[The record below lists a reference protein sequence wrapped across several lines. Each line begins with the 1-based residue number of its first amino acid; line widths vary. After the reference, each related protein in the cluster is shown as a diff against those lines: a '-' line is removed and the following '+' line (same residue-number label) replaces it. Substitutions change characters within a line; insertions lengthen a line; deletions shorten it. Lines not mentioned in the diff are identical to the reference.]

1 MVNIFKSLA
10 TCLLASMVL
19 VACGGDE
26 PIDPTPT
33 TPVNPNPPTPEKD
46 TTAPTITVSKSTI
59 NVISS
64 PSLTISGNEMK
75 IGSDLVASW
84 KDDKSTSCTV
94 AITFTEKDGTTKAV
108 NSGDKLTEEG
118 KLSLKVTDEA
128 GNSSEAEITLTKTDS
143 QAPTIEVKIG
153 EKNVIAGVKVKVEGN
168 QLFFDDQVAAIWKD
182 DFTENCKVEITLV
195 PEEGE
200 SKVVNSGDTIKEAG
214 KLVILV
220 QDDYDNKATAEIT
233 LTKSDSQAPTITVL
247 IQEKNVIVGVKVVID
262 GNQLLFDE
270 QVAASWTDDFTETC
284 TVQLSLDGQA
294 VNSGD
299 VLQEAGKLVI
309 AVSDDFKNEATAEIV
324 LTAEAIYGLEGLKN
338 LSLKV
343 DQEVNLL
350 QGITYADGVNLDKV
364 EIEAQGNR
372 MVVQDPSHYVH
383 ETPGIIAIII
393 TVKVGS
399 RVLEFRVENLEVKGL
414 DYNAPKMVS
423 VDVIG
428 EQYSWYNNL
437 SEKNQEFIYP
447 HVLTSY
453 VTIQWYKLDNLE
465 YFIAGEGTK
474 TYETEIVG
482 IDSPNWHSN
491 HADRG
496 YKGIV
501 DIAPEAI
508 IKCFPLGIDLGTDYL
523 KEYLDEHLD
532 KMFMVSS
539 AIDNLSK
546 ISREEFISNEVYM
559 RIKCALNSKNVIFS
573 IAIGN
578 DEGGGWNKKLN
589 EDVGEQSGGWYTH
602 ASINSPLNNKYSV
615 SGYNC
620 NQKNLYGGDLQSA
633 RPIGFGKQN
642 RNLVV
647 PFIRPTTLRDLEDDG
662 TTSSFPTAFFS
673 GTLGNHLS
681 ILMRN
686 YALTT
691 LEDANSLFINKYLR
705 EETFKYIDD
714 IDDSIRDGEKW
725 YFFKT
730 NDFIHNEILHE
741 TEVKSAFQNTPHS
754 LPSTNGLYYEGKG
767 IQFTVDGQTYDMTE
781 ENRTTIENAVKSGKE
796 INWIYNSDQAKKYG
810 VSGENTITVR
820 VMDRQARLIPDITL
834 QVQVR

>member
-33 TPVNPNPPTPEKD
+33 TPVNPPTPEKD
-46 TTAPTITVSKSTI
+46 TTAPGITVSKSTI
-59 NVISS
+59 NVISG
-64 PSLTISGNEMK
+64 PSLTISGSEMK

-84 KDDKSTSCTV
+84 KDDKSATCTV
-94 AITFTEKDGTTKAV
+94 AITFTGKDGTSKAV

-118 KLSLKVTDEA
+118 KLQLKVTDEA
-128 GNSSEAEITLTKTDS
+128 GNSSESEITLTKTDS
-143 QAPTIEVKIG
+143 EAPTIEVKIA

-168 QLFFDDQVAAIWKD
+168 QLFFDDQVAATWKD

-200 SKVVNSGDTIKEAG
+200 SKAVNSGDTIKEAG
-214 KLVILV
+214 KLVIWV
-220 QDDYDNKATAEIT
+220 QDDYDNKATAEII

-247 IQEKNVIVGVKVVID
+247 IQEKNVITGVKFVVE
-262 GNQLLFDE
+262 GNQLLFDG
-270 QVAASWTDDFTETC
+270 QVAASWTDDFSETC
-284 TVQLSLDGQA
+284 TVQMSLDGQA
-294 VNSGD
+294 VHSGD

-309 AVSDDFKNEATAEIV
+309 VVSDDFKNEATAEIV
-324 LTAEAIYGLEGLKN
+324 LTAEAIFGLEGLKN
-338 LSLKV
+338 LSLQV
-343 DQEVNLL
+343 DKEVNLL
-350 QGITYADGVNLDKV
+350 QGITYADGVSLDKV
-364 EIEAQGNR
+364 EIEAHGNR
-372 MVVQDPSHYVH
+372 VVVQDPAHYVH

-399 RVLEFRVENLEVKGL
+399 RVLEFRVDNLEVKGL
-414 DYNAPKMVS
+414 DYNAPKMET

-465 YFIAGEGTK
+465 YFIAGESTQ

-482 IDSPNWHSN
+482 IDSPYDHSS

-501 DIAPEAI
+501 EIAPEAI
-508 IKCFPLGIDLGTDYL
+508 IKCFPLGIAYM

-532 KMFMVSS
+532 KLFMVSS
-539 AIDNLSK
+539 AVDHLSK
-546 ISREEFISNEVYM
+546 TSHEELINSEVYTM
-559 RIKCALNSKNVIFS
+559 KKEALNHKNAIFS

-578 DEGGGWNKKLN
+578 VISGWNKRLN
-589 EDVGEQSGGWYTH
+589 EDVGEQDGGWYTQ
-602 ASINSPLNNKYSV
+602 ASINSPLNNKYTV

-620 NQKNLYGGDLQSA
+620 NQQNVFGTNLESL

-647 PFIRPTTLRDLEDDG
+647 PFIPPTNLRDLEYDG
-662 TTSSFPTAFFS
+662 TTSSWPTAFFS

-681 ILMRN
+681 ILMTN
-686 YALTT
+686 YAFTT
-691 LEDANSLFINKYLR
+691 LEDANSLFIDKYLR
-705 EETFKYIDD
+705 DETFKYRDD
-714 IDDSIRDGEKW
+714 YDDSIRDGEKW

-730 NDFIHNEILHE
+730 DDFIHNEILHE
-741 TEVKSAFQNTPHS
+741 TEVKSALQNTPQS

-767 IQFTVDGQTYDMTE
+767 IQFTVDGQTFDMTE
-781 ENRTTIENAVKSGKE
+781 ENRSTLENAVKSGKE
-796 INWIYNSDQAKKYG
+796 ITWIYNSDQAKKYG
-810 VSGENTITVR
+810 VTGDNTITVR
-820 VMDRQARLIPDITL
+820 VMDTKARLIPDISL